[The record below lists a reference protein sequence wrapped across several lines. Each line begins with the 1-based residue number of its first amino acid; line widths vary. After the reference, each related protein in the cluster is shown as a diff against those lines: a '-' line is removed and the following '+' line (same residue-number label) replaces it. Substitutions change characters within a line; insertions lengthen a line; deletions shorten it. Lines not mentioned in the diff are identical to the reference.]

1 MKTFIFTEN
10 IPART
15 NVKVKLTAAQR
26 TKKSNVKVKLTA
38 AQRTKKSTCWWHSA
52 WGLNLWLP
60 ALKFFQNCVARD
72 YLEKPEGRYKTQ
84 LPIPQHFWL
93 HHTVHCVEKTVSA
106 RLRAGSA
113 SAERVGQGEVGGVTR
128 MLAASLGFEMA
139 MVGTGW
145 GISHFDYMDRLRKN
159 CLHLVGFWQG
169 RLLALWAGVW
179 QSIVLTIVCSLMS
192 GHGQSLEFA
201 Y

>member
-1 MKTFIFTEN
+1 M
-10 IPART
+10 
-15 NVKVKLTAAQR
+15 
-26 TKKSNVKVKLTA
+26 
-38 AQRTKKSTCWWHSA
+38 
-52 WGLNLWLP
+52 P

-169 RLLALWAGVW
+169 RLLAL
-179 QSIVLTIVCSLMS
+179 
-192 GHGQSLEFA
+192 
-201 Y
+201 